1 MNLQLF
7 AEVTLQSLLGE
18 ELYQQV
24 TEKLGDKKI
33 DIVNDGRWIPK
44 EKFDALNN
52 EKNDYKSQVDNLN
65 KELGKL
71 QKQLEDNK
79 EATATIEALKQQIKE
94 KEDALVETRKQ
105 FAIESAIKDNKG
117 KNAKAI
123 KALLDMSKV
132 EMDEEGNIKG
142 LTEQLKKLQESDPYL
157 FDEVDPAGT
166 GGSKGNGGKDN
177 KKYHEKN
184 PYRKE
189 TWSLTQQAI
198 LEKEN
203 PELAKQLK
211 AQANL

>member
-1 MNLQLF
+1 MSLK
-7 AEVTLQSLLGE
+7 ELLGE

-52 EKNDYKSQVDNLN
+52 EKNDYKSQVDNLK
-65 KELGKL
+65 KELDKL
-71 QKQLEDNK
+71 QKVVEDNQD
-79 EATATIEALKQQIKE
+79 AASTIENLKQQIADKE
-94 KEDALVETRKQ
+94 AALIETRKQ
-105 FAIESAIKDNKG
+105 FAIESVINDHKG

-123 KALLDMSKV
+123 KALLDLSNIELDDDGKV
-132 EMDEEGNIKG
+132 KG
-142 LTEQLKKLQESDPYL
+142 LEEQLKKLKETDPYL
-157 FDEVDPAGT
+157 FDEVTPTGT
-166 GGSKGNGGKDN
+166 GGSIGNGSKDN
-177 KKYHEKN
+177 KKYPEKN

-211 AQANL
+211 AQANQN